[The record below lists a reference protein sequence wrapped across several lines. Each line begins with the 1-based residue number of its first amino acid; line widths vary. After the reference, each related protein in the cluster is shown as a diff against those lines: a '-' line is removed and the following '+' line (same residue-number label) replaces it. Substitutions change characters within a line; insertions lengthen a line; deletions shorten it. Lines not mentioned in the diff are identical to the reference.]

1 MGGGSS
7 GECRANG
14 QTGEVARQGVGR
26 QYKAMSA
33 DATEEAK
40 EFALCVRDLFARLKK
55 QSMGQRETGE
65 ELSEGLKAATLQR
78 VGQAAMLPTPEQ
90 LGRLLPL
97 VEVKI
102 DAPLPAEVHQRIH
115 AALVTALREK
125 HPKLYEL
132 IMAEEQARFW
142 QQQCEEFEERGAL
155 TECELDQSRSTEV
168 KLAAQLEQSSRRCG
182 PMLGARRRYRRLST
196 PPL

>member
-1 MGGGSS
+1 M
-7 GECRANG
+7 
-14 QTGEVARQGVGR
+14 ARQGVGR

-55 QSMGQRETGE
+55 QGMGQRETGE

-78 VGQAAMLPTPEQ
+78 MGQAAMPPTPEQ
-90 LGRLLPL
+90 LRKLLLL

-102 DAPLPAEVHQRIH
+102 DAPLPTEVHQRIH
-115 AALVTALREK
+115 AAHVTALREK

-142 QQQCEEFEERGAL
+142 QQQCEEFEARGAL
-155 TECELDQSRSTEV
+155 TGRELGQSRSAQV
-168 KLAAQLEQSSRRCG
+168 KLAAQLEQSRAEIEKVRSD
-182 PMLGARRRYRRLST
+182 AR
-196 PPL
+196 

>member
-1 MGGGSS
+1 M
-7 GECRANG
+7 
-14 QTGEVARQGVGR
+14 ARQGVGR

-78 VGQAAMLPTPEQ
+78 VGQAAMLP
-90 LGRLLPL
+90 
-97 VEVKI
+97 KI